1 VLTLILAYYAL
12 TVEDD
17 YQQAL
22 AYAERA
28 KGMAE
33 EHYDPLPLTGLYVMT
48 GQCSKAVDL
57 LQNLKA
63 QGPRGTSELEESLR
77 RYTELNVGVSP
88 TSERRNNYL
97 GTVSHSFLEAQQI
110 WQEDKSA
117 HSSFLLLVARLSDP
131 LRHYHREELRRRIDE
146 FQALYGSDAPV
157 LADVIEALAW
167 ASWL

>member
-1 VLTLILAYYAL
+1 MLECGFESSVNLNTLAYYAL

-33 EHYDPLPLTGLYVMT
+33 EHYDPLPLTGLYVIT

-117 HSSFLLLVARLSDP
+117 HSPSCCWWQG
-131 LRHYHREELRRRIDE
+131 
-146 FQALYGSDAPV
+146 FQIHCGTTTGEGCAG
-157 LADVIEALAW
+157 E
-167 ASWL
+167 